1 MPDMCRT
8 SFHWSFR
15 EILIPVPV
23 DGLKIVPI
31 LCSATPNTPFS
42 MILPC
47 FRSTLKR
54 RGAERLADTSLQPP
68 CFQRID
74 QSHSADLSCPHRLKT
89 AIRPPSRAV
98 ATGNLSQF
106 GRKKPLSGH
115 FRNARWTVIGVLDEY
130 LHQTGTVIWNP
141 DEYLHQT
148 TCNLHQT

>member
-1 MPDMCRT
+1 MPDMWSA

-47 FRSTLKR
+47 FRTAPKR

-74 QSHSADLSCPHRLKT
+74 QSHSADLSCLHRLKT
-89 AIRPPSRAV
+89 AFLPRLAP
-98 ATGNLSQF
+98 
-106 GRKKPLSGH
+106 
-115 FRNARWTVIGVLDEY
+115 
-130 LHQTGTVIWNP
+130 
-141 DEYLHQT
+141 
-148 TCNLHQT
+148 